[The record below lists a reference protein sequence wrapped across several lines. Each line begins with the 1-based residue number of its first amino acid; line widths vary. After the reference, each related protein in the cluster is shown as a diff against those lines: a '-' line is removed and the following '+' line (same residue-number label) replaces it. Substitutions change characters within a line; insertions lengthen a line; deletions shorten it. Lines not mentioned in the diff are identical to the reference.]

1 MLYFISKNYVT
12 NERANENAFQRVRFV
27 FLKKRTNQAFGSCDS
42 SWGAKSLT
50 PDGPTPQISVAYSV
64 MVRSLENLPEA
75 AILRRHIRAH
85 SMGFWYSSL
94 TRR

>member
-1 MLYFISKNYVT
+1 MKKQMKMLFKESDLC
-12 NERANENAFQRVRFV
+12 
-27 FLKKRTNQAFGSCDS
+27 FLRKKNQAFGSWDS

-85 SMGFWYSSL
+85 SKGFWYSSL

>member
-1 MLYFISKNYVT
+1 MKEQMRMLFKESDLC
-12 NERANENAFQRVRFV
+12 
-27 FLKKRTNQAFGSCDS
+27 FLRKEKNQAFGSCDS

>member
-1 MLYFISKNYVT
+1 M
-12 NERANENAFQRVRFV
+12 
-27 FLKKRTNQAFGSCDS
+27 KKQMKKLFKGSDLCFWEKNQAFGSCDS

-75 AILRRHIRAH
+75 AILHRHMRAH

>member
-1 MLYFISKNYVT
+1 MLYFIHKNYVT
-12 NERANENAFQRVRFV
+12 NEKAFQRVRCV
-27 FLKKRTNQAFGSCDS
+27 FLKKKNQAFGSCDS

-50 PDGPTPQISVAYSV
+50 PDGPTPQIFVAYSV

-85 SMGFWYSSL
+85 SKGFWYSSL

>member
-1 MLYFISKNYVT
+1 MLYFIPVT
-12 NERANENAFQRVRFV
+12 NE
-27 FLKKRTNQAFGSCDS
+27 KKSFSKSQICEFEKKNQAFASCDS
-42 SWGAKSLT
+42 SCGARSFT

-75 AILRRHIRAH
+75 AILRRHMRAH
-85 SMGFWYSSL
+85 SIGFWYSSL